1 MLPTTGGVSASTN
14 ELFLGQPGTTTSPNL
29 VVNPLLDQ
37 VQEVRL
43 ESMREN
49 QHQEKRERRIFAGE
63 SRAARES

>member
-1 MLPTTGGVSASTN
+1 
-14 ELFLGQPGTTTSPNL
+14 